1 MTSNVNPR
9 ARSDI
14 RRHVSTLKPLRLQIC
29 NFFFRKHSVQSALKL
44 VVMLSPS
51 HRRERKRQLGWAFS
65 SRQLEGM
72 FRAAS
77 DMAVE

>member
-1 MTSNVNPR
+1 MF
-9 ARSDI
+9 
-14 RRHVSTLKPLRLQIC
+14 HLKKDGMC
-29 NFFFRKHSVQSALKL
+29 FRKHSVQSALKL

-51 HRRERKRQLGWAFS
+51 YRRERKRQLGWACS

-77 DMAVE
+77 DRAVE